1 MAMKQTVRL
10 TERIRGCYDHVPPIL
25 RLEFDPVIREPLGE
39 LRVQV
44 GGGSIGR
51 RVRAE
56 VGPMSISPRKIG
68 LPPRALEVPVTWQAA
83 EHPAL
88 FPTLNGQLCIRDVGH
103 DTIELRLT
111 GEYTPPL
118 GAIGAI
124 GDRFAGHQAATTSLR
139 GYLLEVAH
147 RLDAKLAEHAPP
159 LSPPTSRTPLE
170 RSS

>member
-1 MAMKQTVRL
+1 MKQTVRL
-10 TERIRGCYDHVPPIL
+10 TEHIQGCYEHVAPIL
-25 RLEFDPVIREPLGE
+25 RLEFDHVIREPLGE

-56 VGPMSISPRKIG
+56 VGPMSVSPRKFG
-68 LPPRALEVPVTWQAA
+68 LPPRALEVPVAWQAA

-88 FPTLNGQLCIRDVGH
+88 FPTLNGQLRIRDAEH
-103 DTIELRLT
+103 ETIELRLT

-118 GAIGAI
+118 GAIGVI
-124 GDRFAGHQAATTSLR
+124 GDRFAGHQAATASLR
-139 GYLLEVAH
+139 GYLVEVAQ
-147 RLDAKLAEHAPP
+147 RLGAKLAEHTPP
-159 LSPPTSRTPLE
+159 LSPPPSRTPLE

>member
-1 MAMKQTVRL
+1 MRQAVRL
-10 TERIRGCYDHVPPIL
+10 TEHSGGCYEHVPPVL
-25 RLEFDPVIREPLGE
+25 RLDFDHVIRDPLRE

-56 VGPMSISPRKIG
+56 VGPISMSPRKPG
-68 LPPRALEVPVTWQAA
+68 LPPRALEVPVTWSAA

-88 FPTLNGQLCIRDVGH
+88 FPILNGQLRIGDIGH

-118 GAIGAI
+118 GALGAI
-124 GDRFAGHQAATTSLR
+124 GDRLAGHQAATVSLR
-139 GYLLEVAH
+139 AYLLEVAH
-147 RLDAKLAEHAPP
+147 RLDAKLAEHTLRLNPP
-159 LSPPTSRTPLE
+159 PSTTPLE

>member
-1 MAMKQTVRL
+1 MRQTLRL
-10 TERIRGCYDHVPPIL
+10 TERIRGCYEHVPPIL
-25 RLEFDPVIREPLGE
+25 RLEFDHVVRKPLDE

-51 RVRAE
+51 RVQAE
-56 VGPMSISPRKIG
+56 VGPMYVSPRALD
-68 LPPRALEVPVTWQAA
+68 LPPRTLEVPLSCQAA

-88 FPTLNGQLCIRDVGH
+88 FPTMNGQLRIRDAG
-103 DTIELRLT
+103 DETIELRLT

-124 GDRFAGHQAATTSLR
+124 GDRFAGHQAATESLR

-147 RLDAKLAEHAPP
+147 RLDAKMAQHTAPFV
-159 LSPPTSRTPLE
+159 SRPSSAHLE
-170 RSS
+170 RSP

>member
-1 MAMKQTVRL
+1 MKQTVRL
-10 TERIRGCYDHVPPIL
+10 TERIRGGYEHVPPIL
-25 RLEFDPVIREPLGE
+25 RLEFDHVIRDPLDE
-39 LRVQV
+39 LRVEV

-56 VGPMSISPRKIG
+56 VGPISVSPRRPG
-68 LPPRALEVPVTWQAA
+68 LPSRALEVPVAWQAA

-88 FPTLNGQLCIRDVGH
+88 FPILNGQLRIRDVGH

-111 GEYTPPL
+111 GGYTPPL

-124 GDRFAGHQAATTSLR
+124 GDRFAGHQAATASLR

-147 RLDAKLAEHAPP
+147 RLDAKLVEHTPP
-159 LSPPTSRTPLE
+159 LIPPAATMPVE

>member
-1 MAMKQTVRL
+1 MPPSRAEHSRRNGYETDGS
-10 TERIRGCYDHVPPIL
+10 TDERIRGCYEHVPPIL
-25 RLEFDPVIREPLGE
+25 RLEFDHVIREPLGE

-56 VGPMSISPRKIG
+56 VGPMSVSPRKFG
-68 LPPRALEVPVTWQAA
+68 LPPRALEVPVAWQAA

-88 FPTLNGQLCIRDVGH
+88 VPTLNGQLRICDAEH
-103 DTIELRLT
+103 ETIELRLT
-111 GEYTPPL
+111 GEYT
-118 GAIGAI
+118 
-124 GDRFAGHQAATTSLR
+124 
-139 GYLLEVAH
+139 
-147 RLDAKLAEHAPP
+147 PP